1 MVFTIHNRDNKGFII
16 YEVEFW
22 EGKMAW
28 DINLWYSRIAVRP
41 HSAGFIELIDNLV
54 KSGRFDKE
62 KLMEDTFY
70 VEELKEWLWQ
80 ATEAGENNSLP
91 MEEAEKRHYHVFLP
105 HVKEVLKE
113 FCDKYNLYLNED

>member
-1 MVFTIHNRDNKGFII
+1 VVFTIHNRDNKGFII

-22 EGKMAW
+22 EDKMDC

-62 KLMEDTFY
+62 TLIEDTFY

-80 ATEAGENNSLP
+80 ATEAGMNDSLP
-91 MEEAEKRHYHVFLP
+91 MEEAEKRHYHEFLP
-105 HVKEVLKE
+105 HIKEVLKA
-113 FCDKYNLYLNED
+113 FCDRYNLYLNED